1 MMTLTVFHVIDAKI
15 ITLNLAKT
23 LSSVA
28 VNTDSLNW
36 YLVQLLDSCDF
47 QVYGERFILDEILR
61 PCELILLPLSFDV
74 IHLRLQNGMVTKH
87 WSNLFF
93 LVN

>member
-1 MMTLTVFHVIDAKI
+1 MMTLTVLYVIDAKI
-15 ITLNLAKT
+15 IAQNLAKT

-28 VNTDSLNW
+28 VYANSLNW

-61 PCELILLPLSFDV
+61 PSELILLPLSFDV

-87 WSNLFF
+87 RSDLFF
-93 LVN
+93 LVD